1 MFDQSVSFVYKNQS
15 EGSNRVNLE
24 ICHSSGQLHVIM
36 KRAWALF
43 KSHPYISNVV
53 GYTTLFATAD
63 LIQQSMMGKAQDK
76 VTENELDRLRQD
88 PTNISIEG
96 FTVAGEA
103 KTDDLTLYNSKISD
117 SQGNKK
123 APVQHVPQLH
133 SIDWAQTARVALVGF
148 CFHANFN
155 YHWLRGLERMLPGG
169 GAKRVSLKVFLD
181 QIFAAPM
188 TISAFYIGLSTLEG
202 AEDPLEDWRN
212 KFWTS
217 YKTGLVYWSTMQ
229 AVNFSL
235 IPPVARTVF
244 VGGVAL
250 GWTVFLCHFKQQKSD
265 FLS

>member
-1 MFDQSVSFVYKNQS
+1 
-15 EGSNRVNLE
+15 
-24 ICHSSGQLHVIM
+24 M
-36 KRAWALF
+36 KRTWALF
-43 KSHPYISNVV
+43 KSHPYLSNVV

-63 LIQQSMMGKAQDK
+63 LIQQSMLGKAQDK
-76 VTENELDRLRQD
+76 VTEHKLDRMRQD
-88 PTNISIEG
+88 PSKISTEG

-103 KTDDLTLYNSKISD
+103 KTDDLTLYDTKIIYSE
-117 SQGNKK
+117 GNKK
-123 APVQHVPQLH
+123 ASEENKTLAPVQHVSQLH

-155 YHWLRGLERMLPGG
+155 YHWLRGLERMFPGG

-181 QIFAAPM
+181 QLFAAPM

-250 GWTVFLCHFKQQKSD
+250 GWTVFLCHFKQQKND

>member
-1 MFDQSVSFVYKNQS
+1 MVSY
-15 EGSNRVNLE
+15 L
-24 ICHSSGQLHVIM
+24 VIM
-36 KRAWALF
+36 NRAWVLF

-63 LIQQSMMGKAQDK
+63 LIQQSMVGKAQGK
-76 VTENELDRLRQD
+76 GTVHKLDREGQD
-88 PTNISIEG
+88 PSNTSIEE

-103 KTDDLTLYNSKISD
+103 KTDDDSKIRD
-117 SQGNKK
+117 SEGNKK
-123 APVQHVPQLH
+123 ASAPVQHAPQLH
-133 SIDWAQTARVALVGF
+133 SINWAQTARVALVGF

-155 YHWLRGLERMLPGG
+155 YHWLRGLERMFPGG
-169 GAKRVSLKVFLD
+169 GIRRVSLKVFLD
-181 QIFAAPM
+181 QLFAAPM

-202 AEDPLEDWRN
+202 AEDPLEDWRT

-217 YKTGLVYWSTMQ
+217 YKTGVVYWSTMQ

-244 VGGVAL
+244 VGVVAL

-265 FLS
+265 FLT

>member
-1 MFDQSVSFVYKNQS
+1 MN
-15 EGSNRVNLE
+15 
-24 ICHSSGQLHVIM
+24 
-36 KRAWALF
+36 RAWVLF

-76 VTENELDRLRQD
+76 GTVHIPDPVGQEDTSNTTTEEF
-88 PTNISIEG
+88 P
-96 FTVAGEA
+96 VAGEA
-103 KTDDLTLYNSKISD
+103 NAEDDSKIR
-117 SQGNKK
+117 
-123 APVQHVPQLH
+123 APVQHAPQQH

-155 YHWLRGLERMLPGG
+155 YHWLRGLERMFPGG
-169 GAKRVSLKVFLD
+169 GIRRVSLKVFLD
-181 QIFAAPM
+181 QLFAAPM

-202 AEDPLEDWRN
+202 AEDPLEDWRT
-212 KFWTS
+212 KFWSS
-217 YKTGLVYWSTMQ
+217 YKTGVVYWSTMQ

-265 FLS
+265 FLT

>member
-1 MFDQSVSFVYKNQS
+1 MS
-15 EGSNRVNLE
+15 
-24 ICHSSGQLHVIM
+24 
-36 KRAWALF
+36 RAWALF
-43 KSHPYISNVV
+43 RSHPYISNVV

-63 LIQQSMMGKAQDK
+63 LIQQSTMGKSQDK
-76 VTENELDRLRQD
+76 GTVHNPDLVGQD
-88 PTNISIEG
+88 TSNTSIEG
-96 FTVAGEA
+96 FT
-103 KTDDLTLYNSKISD
+103 KTDDDCKISD
-117 SQGNKK
+117 SEGNIK
-123 APVQHVPQLH
+123 AFPVQHDAQIH
-133 SIDWAQTARVALVGF
+133 RINWAQTARVALVGF

-155 YHWLRGLERMLPGG
+155 YHWLRGLERMFPGG
-169 GAKRVSLKVFLD
+169 GIRRVSLKVFLD
-181 QIFAAPM
+181 QLFAAPM

-217 YKTGLVYWSTMQ
+217 YKTGVVYWSTMQ

-250 GWTVFLCHFKQQKSD
+250 GWTVFLCHFKQQKSE